1 MLVRLANA
9 YGSVPHGLIQFTL
22 QYYNAPPQFIHT
34 VSSLYSGLSVTITAK
49 GWATP
54 CVPLQTGVYQKD
66 PLSVVIFNT
75 IMCTLIDALKS
86 LKHHG
91 YILSGTQHSVNLLQ
105 YADDTCLVSNG
116 PASCQ
121 ELLNQVD
128 KWLQWSGMKAKVPK
142 CYSLGIQS
150 SSGKLFDPNLTL
162 HNEHIPF
169 IHNNPI
175 KFLGYTVQIPMDI
188 ASVKSLLHAKLLS
201 LMQKVDDAP
210 VTGKQKLLLYRAGV
224 CPRLTWDLTISS
236 LPLTWV
242 TTVLEAEATC
252 YLKKWAGLARSG
264 NPASLYLPK
273 AKGGL
278 GLPSIGLLFKKQ
290 QVSAYLFPRSGGQ
303 INCDKD
309 HPSRRSEAAKEI
321 EANDGSQ
328 RCPNSGSRYGKED
341 S

>member
-1 MLVRLANA
+1 MVAFLMDSSN
-9 YGSVPHGLIQFTL
+9 SHCNTTMH
-22 QYYNAPPQFIHT
+22 PPQFIHT
-34 VSSLYSGLSVTITAK
+34 VSSLYSGLSATITAK

-54 CVPLQTGVYQKD
+54 CVPLQTGVYQGD
-66 PLSVVIFNT
+66 PTVALKVARIAVRHYEGPYVHYDGPHVHNEGPHVHYASLHVPCEGSQVHCDGINAPYEGPHVHCGGIYAPCEGIFNT

-162 HNEHIPF
+162 HNQHIPF

-175 KFLGYTVQIPMDI
+175 KFLDYTVQIPMDN
-188 ASVKSLLHAKLLS
+188 ASVKS
-201 LMQKVDDAP
+201 
-210 VTGKQKLLLYRAGV
+210 
-224 CPRLTWDLTISS
+224 
-236 LPLTWV
+236 
-242 TTVLEAEATC
+242 
-252 YLKKWAGLARSG
+252 
-264 NPASLYLPK
+264 
-273 AKGGL
+273 
-278 GLPSIGLLFKKQ
+278 
-290 QVSAYLFPRSGGQ
+290 
-303 INCDKD
+303 
-309 HPSRRSEAAKEI
+309 
-321 EANDGSQ
+321 
-328 RCPNSGSRYGKED
+328 
-341 S
+341 